1 MPILPSCWAPRHAAL
16 ALASPSPYAQ
26 RTMCRGQYEI
36 VVGRQERK
44 LVADAELREHGV
56 DRADLQA
63 GPATTISQ
71 VRGIDVILPV
81 RGQKRQGGEPVDDVF
96 ARPRAG
102 ESLQQFLQNQP
113 RGQDSVATFEG
124 IAQRPHLW
132 GRCGLVAAECKR
144 PDTRIDEQAHERE
157 RSAL

>member
-1 MPILPSCWAPRHAAL
+1 MPILPSCRAPRGT
-16 ALASPSPYAQ
+16 LASPSPYSQ
-26 RTMCRGQYEI
+26 GTVCRGQNEI

-56 DRADLQA
+56 DRADLQT
-63 GPATTISQ
+63 GPATAISQ
-71 VRGIDVILPV
+71 FRGIDVILPV
-81 RGQKRQGGEPVDDVF
+81 RRQKRQGCEPVDDVF
-96 ARPRAG
+96 TRPRAR

-113 RGQDSVATFEG
+113 RGQDGVATFEG
-124 IAQRPHLW
+124 IAQRLYLR

-144 PDTRIDEQAHERE
+144 PDARIDEQTHGRE